1 MTSNKLKDFC
11 YKNIEVKMCKNG
23 KKILRKVSIR
33 KGKGYK
39 SVSIYH
45 KKQHGGTVRKN
56 LKKSEIYMIK
66 SRKFIH
72 GLFKNCKTCS
82 NKKKK

>member
-11 YKNIEVKMCKNG
+11 YKNTEIKMCENG

-33 KGKGYK
+33 NGKGYK

-45 KKQHGGTVRKN
+45 KKRHGGTVRKK
-56 LKKSEIYMIK
+56 LKNSEIHMIK
-66 SRKFIH
+66 TRKFIH

-82 NKKKK
+82 NRMKK